1 MKLDLDP
8 IPVAMI
14 NFEEKKVLVWTDQAG
29 STKGKRVVVSDELR
43 ARMVKPKSLEPRV
56 WKRNGQRKP

>member
-14 NFEEKKVLVWTDQAG
+14 NFEEKKCWCGLIKPGAP
-29 STKGKRVVVSDELR
+29 KGKEWWFLMS
-43 ARMVKPKSLEPRV
+43 
-56 WKRNGQRKP
+56 

>member
-43 ARMVKPKSLEPRV
+43 ARMVKPKSLKPRV